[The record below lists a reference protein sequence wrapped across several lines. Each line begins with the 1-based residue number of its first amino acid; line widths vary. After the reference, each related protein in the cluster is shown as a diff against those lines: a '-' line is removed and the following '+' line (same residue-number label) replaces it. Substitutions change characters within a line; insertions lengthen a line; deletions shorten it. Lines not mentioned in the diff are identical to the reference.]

1 MLPHLFEDAGKA
13 LVGLFGLLALA
24 GWLVGLFGL
33 LAMAGLL
40 ALAGWLAWRV

>member
-24 GWLVGLFGL
+24 GWL
-33 LAMAGLL
+33 
-40 ALAGWLAWRV
+40 AWRV